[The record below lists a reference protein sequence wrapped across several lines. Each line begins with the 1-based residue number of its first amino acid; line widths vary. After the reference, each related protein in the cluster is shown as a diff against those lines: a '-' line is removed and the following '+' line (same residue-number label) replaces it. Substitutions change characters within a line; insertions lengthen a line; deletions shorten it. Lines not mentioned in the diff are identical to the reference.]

1 MRGKIFLKNT
11 GKYEFLLVACIA
23 LLITTILLLRTD
35 IITYKHPNFLCHWDL
50 HKYIYMATQNPFDFH
65 IAPFC
70 WRVVNPLLA
79 KMLPFDFQ
87 WNFLIITFISI
98 WMTGVAIY
106 YLVKKFNF
114 SKEFAFTGMFMYF
127 SLGWVTKY
135 VLRDFWLPDAISF
148 LFITLAIYCAASKK
162 DIWFIV
168 LLTIGVAVKES
179 VIFVAP
185 LYYTLNAQKFADVK
199 LLKRTTIL
207 IIPSIVVLVTLRI
220 AIPQMNNNLNYL
232 TTIPEAL
239 QGGWGPTDS
248 YNYWKLLKILGI
260 RRLSELSF
268 STLLSYSIVPFG
280 FMIMLLPFFSV
291 KKNIPL
297 FLKFIPFL
305 LLVCFPLLFAFDA
318 ERYIVV
324 GFPAMILLAL
334 NGVDAIVKR
343 FGLQPASFIPLPLFL
358 LALNLIEVKD
368 TYFVPYEIQSIIMI
382 LYFAL
387 LLQIQKQTSDLVT

>member
-1 MRGKIFLKNT
+1 MIVGDISQKETKIEMLSSEGKIFLKNT

-70 WRVVNPLLA
+70 WRVVNSLLA

-87 WNFLIITFISI
+87 CNFFI
-98 WMTGVAIY
+98 
-106 YLVKKFNF
+106 
-114 SKEFAFTGMFMYF
+114 
-127 SLGWVTKY
+127 
-135 VLRDFWLPDAISF
+135 
-148 LFITLAIYCAASKK
+148 
-162 DIWFIV
+162 
-168 LLTIGVAVKES
+168 

-239 QGGWGPTDS
+239 QGGWGP
-248 YNYWKLLKILGI
+248 
-260 RRLSELSF
+260 
-268 STLLSYSIVPFG
+268 
-280 FMIMLLPFFSV
+280 
-291 KKNIPL
+291 
-297 FLKFIPFL
+297 
-305 LLVCFPLLFAFDA
+305 
-318 ERYIVV
+318 
-324 GFPAMILLAL
+324 
-334 NGVDAIVKR
+334 
-343 FGLQPASFIPLPLFL
+343 
-358 LALNLIEVKD
+358 
-368 TYFVPYEIQSIIMI
+368 
-382 LYFAL
+382 
-387 LLQIQKQTSDLVT
+387 